1 MATPLKI
8 KDGSG
13 NIQEMTTSDENYI
26 AYQMGLH
33 LAGAGTTEPGSLNKA
48 ASGTAVGSYDN
59 TFFNE
64 PVGTHPS
71 TSISTGTTT
80 TNIHQT
86 TGTAAETNANIE
98 TPLQWVDAGGETG
111 FKAMPSAALSAAV
124 DRYLSTIFTG
134 EYPGSYRIA
143 TAAPSSDWSI
153 AINSAVTDTRTDGTS
168 VPYHIYKRQTMTAPA
183 TKRPLYDRDGDGQN
197 LKAMSDD
204 QIKWSFGQR
213 AKTRMSSTAIGTFQ
227 LRNSSQGAPTDTGTW
242 VAKGVALDTKQT
254 TSQGNFQSTST
265 LAFNTTY
272 TRGYENAFSTNYIST
287 TNVDYQS
294 TKAINYT
301 NTYEGSFANIQSES
315 FNRPYDKAYT
325 QDYIKSY
332 TTGYTGTYNKVYLGT
347 YDNTFTTDYQSTKA
361 INYVGTYSG
370 AFNASYTKGYDRDF
384 SANYTT
390 TYTGAYDTAYNKN
403 VNYDNTFNASYVRG
417 YGIRYDKGYAPSYE
431 TVYQSQV
438 IRLYGATYVG
448 PRPYDRTVYYTKTD
462 TITYTRDPLY
472 DGVSA
477 YLGGSVLSYQTGYI
491 SSATTFYTGVHYY
504 NWGVMVS
511 PGVTYL
517 GVPTVNQPAGSFF
530 DLTSFSVTT
539 PGESR
544 PPDSFAG
551 MTFGLYSGMPED
563 DAGNRWDFYAYWDG
577 TASVQ
582 VGENSSGS
590 PQYYPR
596 ARSVKGVAAYY
607 IAPGTSTTRYIGGN
621 RTVPASSFTWVQGNY
636 LGATKYSNSTRRT
649 HNFQRAGF
657 YLGYYQGVKGYG
669 RLASNTYTVYY
680 ENNAYE
686 SPNSF
691 ISPASFYTAV
701 YDGPGYAATVNY
713 TGVANFNANYA
724 STFQRYYTDIYDG
737 AAYIK
742 NYDNTSTP
750 YDTAYVNTYAS
761 AYNRVDNYTSS
772 YSTDFNTNYTTA
784 YTNTFSTNY
793 VNTYEG
799 AFDGAA
805 YNTVYTGNYVT
816 NYDKFFES
824 SFATNYEGPTFNT
837 NYDNQYAIDYTSTYT
852 NTYTGLYTSDYTGA
866 FDRAYNTVYTGN
878 YVNTYTGDYTA
889 TYDNVF
895 EAGYIKD
902 YIADYLGDFSG
913 LQIDAT
919 SETNETYTLYVRI
932 A

>member
-86 TGTAAETNANIE
+86 TGTAAETNANIK
-98 TPLQWVDAGGETG
+98 TPLQWVDVGGEVG
-111 FKAMPSAALSAAV
+111 FKTMPSAALDAAV

-197 LKAMSDD
+197 IKAMSDD

-254 TSQGNFQSTST
+254 TSEGNFQSTST

-272 TRGYENAFSTNYIST
+272 TRGYVNAFSTNYIST
-287 TNVDYQS
+287 TDIDYQS

-325 QDYIKSY
+325 QGYIKSY

-370 AFNASYTKGYDRDF
+370 AFNASYTTGYDRDF

-403 VNYDNTFNASYVRG
+403 VNYDNTF
-417 YGIRYDKGYAPSYE
+417 D
-431 TVYQSQV
+431 
-438 IRLYGATYVG
+438 RLYSATYVQTSTFTQG
-448 PRPYDRTVYYTKTD
+448 YIGTYSIVYTRGDIALYTNTYEG
-462 TITYTRDPLY
+462 TRSYEGIRSYLGSYTGTYTRNITYTRL
-472 DGVSA
+472 
-477 YLGGSVLSYQTGYI
+477 LQNT
-491 SSATTFYTGVHYY
+491 YTGPATNYNTNYAAAGTSTFIGVHFY
-504 NWGVMVS
+504 NWGVE
-511 PGVTYL
+511 
-517 GVPTVNQPAGSFF
+517 TVYWQGSNGNILYFPATATAAVG
-530 DLTSFSVTT
+530 T
-539 PGESR
+539 
-544 PPDSFAG
+544 
-551 MTFGLYSGMPED
+551 MTFGAGYDGAPED

-577 TASVQ
+577 VRDLGIGSQQ
-582 VGENSSGS
+582 VGSFPPVSRGLAVAQYS
-590 PQYYPR
+590 PDD
-596 ARSVKGVAAYY
+596 AAPMPTGGLKQFLNPNQW
-607 IAPGTSTTRYIGGN
+607 AQGTYVREY
-621 RTVPASSFTWVQGNY
+621 RF
-636 LGATKYSNSTRRT
+636 SNSTRQNRY
-649 HNFQRAGF
+649 FVKLGF
-657 YLGYYQGVKGYG
+657 YIGFYQGTKGY
-669 RLASNTYTVYY
+669 ASSTTN
-680 ENNAYE
+680 
-686 SPNSF
+686 
-691 ISPASFYTAV
+691 
-701 YDGPGYAATVNY
+701 NY
-713 TGVANFNANYA
+713 TTTYVKDDYASTGNVGYVGPNLNYDIVYSSSYYASTSTFVSGALNFNANYA
-724 STFQRYYTDIYDG
+724 NVYDGDYTKTYDG
-737 AAYIK
+737 AVYVVPY
-742 NYDNTSTP
+742 NRDLSG
-750 YDTAYVNTYAS
+750 YDTAYTNTYAS
-761 AYNRVDNYTSS
+761 AYNRVDDYTTA
-772 YSTDFNTNYTTA
+772 YSTAFNTNYTTA

-816 NYDKFFES
+816 NYDNFFES
-824 SFATNYEGPTFNT
+824 SFATNYEGATFNT
-837 NYDNQYAIDYTSTYT
+837 NYDTEYAINYTSVYT

-902 YIADYLGDFSG
+902 YIADYIGDFSG

>member
-86 TGTAAETNANIE
+86 TGTAAETNANIK
-98 TPLQWVDAGGETG
+98 TPLQWVDVGGEVG
-111 FKAMPSAALSAAV
+111 FKTMPSAALDAAV

-168 VPYHIYKRQTMTAPA
+168 VAYHIYKRQTMTAPT

-242 VAKGVALDTKQT
+242 VAKGIALDTKQT

-272 TRGYENAFSTNYIST
+272 TRGYENSFSTNYIST

-294 TKAINYT
+294 TKSINYT

-390 TYTGAYDTAYNKN
+390 TYTGAYDIAYNKN

-417 YGIRYDKGYAPSYE
+417 YGIRYNTAYVGTYDR
-431 TVYQSQV
+431 VYQSQV
-438 IRLYGATYVG
+438 IRLYGAQYEGTRSYSG
-448 PRPYDRTVYYTKTD
+448 TRSYTGSYTKTY
-462 TITYTRDPLY
+462 TRNVTYTSIKVQTYTGPATNFNRNY
-472 DGVSA
+472 T
-477 YLGGSVLSYQTGYI
+477 GSG
-491 SSATTFYTGVHYY
+491 SATYTGVHYY
-504 NWGVMVS
+504 NWGAMLNIGVAS
-511 PGVTYL
+511 EGFPGVFNL
-517 GVPTVNQPAGSFF
+517 MSFQN
-530 DLTSFSVTT
+530 TSQN
-539 PGESR
+539 SR
-544 PPDSFAG
+544 PPDVFAG
-551 MTFGLYSGMPED
+551 MTFGLYQGMPRNA
-563 DAGNRWDFYAYWDG
+563 AGTVWDFYAYWDG
-577 TASVQ
+577 TATLQ
-582 VGENSSGS
+582 VGENATGS
-590 PQYYPR
+590 PNIFPR
-596 ARSVKGVAAYY
+596 PRSVRIMNAYY
-607 IAPGTSTTRYIGGN
+607 LESDGSRYINFERGGSLSTN
-621 RTVPASSFTWVQGNY
+621 RWIQGAYQLNQ
-636 LGATKYSNSTRRT
+636 KFSNSTRRIFYFQRT
-649 HNFQRAGF
+649 GFYTGFYQGTKGYISTASTNYTATYARENYLSSGPVGYVGPNLNYDIVYNGPTFSQAGNFVVTLNFQTN
-657 YLGYYQGVKGYG
+657 Y
-669 RLASNTYTVYY
+669 
-680 ENNAYE
+680 
-686 SPNSF
+686 
-691 ISPASFYTAV
+691 
-701 YDGPGYAATVNY
+701 VNE
-713 TGVANFNANYA
+713 
-724 STFQRYYTDIYDG
+724 FQRYYTNVYDG
-737 AAYIK
+737 ASYTK

-750 YDTAYVNTYAS
+750 YDTAYVTTYAS
-761 AYNRVDNYTSS
+761 AYNRVDNYTTA

-816 NYDKFFES
+816 NYDNFFES
-824 SFATNYEGPTFNT
+824 SFATNYEGATFNT
-837 NYDNQYAIDYTSTYT
+837 NYDTEYAINYTSVYT

-902 YIADYLGDFSG
+902 YIADYIGDFSG